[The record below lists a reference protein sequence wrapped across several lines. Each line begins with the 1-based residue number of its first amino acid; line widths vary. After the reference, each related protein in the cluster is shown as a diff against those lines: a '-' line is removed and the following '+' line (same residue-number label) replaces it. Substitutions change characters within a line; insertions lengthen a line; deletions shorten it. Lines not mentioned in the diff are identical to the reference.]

1 MMTNFNKFRL
11 ENLIAIVATTAT
23 IAVMIATLTACGKS
37 ENPPTVA
44 SPISSPTPIA
54 AASPKPSVAAVPP
67 VETPVTV
74 SVGSTSK
81 TNAPAPGPVASAAP
95 SVKTTELAKNPNS
108 PVSRT
113 GLCRGVEGAIITV
126 ETKNYVVAI
135 CGKGEP
141 EFYVGM
147 EKEDPTNSIRLP
159 LTDFS
164 PTFYSAVNGNT
175 TYVLAKTP
183 KGHFLTVTQGNK
195 ELLREVVSGW
205 GN

>member
-1 MMTNFNKFRL
+1 MTNFNRFRL
-11 ENLIAIVATTAT
+11 EQLIAI
-23 IAVMIATLTACGKS
+23 AVLIATLTACGKS

-44 SPISSPTPIA
+44 SPTSSPTPIA
-54 AASPKPSVAAVPP
+54 AASPKSSVAAVPP

-74 SVGSTSK
+74 AVGSTSK
-81 TNAPAPGPVASAAP
+81 TNAPAPSPVAAAP
-95 SVKTTELAKNPNS
+95 SAKTTEPTKTPNS

-113 GLCRGVEGAIITV
+113 GICKGVEGAIITV

>member
-1 MMTNFNKFRL
+1 MTNFNRFRL
-11 ENLIAIVATTAT
+11 EQLIA

-44 SPISSPTPIA
+44 SPTSSPTPMA
-54 AASPKPSVAAVPP
+54 AASPKSSVAAVPP

-74 SVGSTSK
+74 AAGSTSK
-81 TNAPAPGPVASAAP
+81 TNAPAPSPVAAP
-95 SVKTTELAKNPNS
+95 SAKTIEPAKTPNS

-113 GLCRGVEGAIITV
+113 GICKGVEGAIITV